1 MAIKVGIVGVGNCAS
16 SLVQGVEYYRD
27 RVDSIG
33 LANPVC
39 AGYPLSTVEFSSAF
53 DIDSTKVGRDL
64 SQAIWLGPNNS
75 RKFAEVPHLGVEVVD
90 GIQADSL
97 TDVAADHIDA
107 IGRADVTA
115 IAHHLKTTE
124 TTIVVNFLP
133 VGAQEATERYAEAA
147 LAAGCGFINCMPS
160 RLARDPDWAR
170 RFDHAGLPLMGDD
183 LTSQFGSTMIHRA
196 LVTALADNG
205 VRLRN
210 TFQLNSGGNM
220 DFVAMQDRTRMRT
233 KQESKADGAYRNAS
247 AVAGYV
253 GAEYVPFLADT
264 KVAYIRLEA
273 DGFGG
278 TPLDIELRMN
288 VEDSPS
294 AAGNVLDAVR
304 YMARAA
310 AEGRGGVLTT
320 ESELLMK
327 APGAR

>member
-1 MAIKVGIVGVGNCAS
+1 MGIKVGIVGVGNCAS
-16 SLVQGVEYYRD
+16 SLVQGIEYYRD
-27 RVDSIG
+27 RVDTIG
-33 LANPVC
+33 LANPIC
-39 AGYPLSTVEFSSAF
+39 AGYDFSEVEFSSAF
-53 DIDSTKVGRDL
+53 DIDADKVGQDL
-64 SQAIWLGPNNS
+64 SQAIWASPNNS
-75 RKFAEVPHLGVEVVD
+75 RRFAEVPHLGVEVTD
-90 GIQADSL
+90 GIEAGSI
-97 TDVAADHIDA
+97 TDAAAEHIEVA
-107 IGRADVTA
+107 GLADVSE
-115 IAHHLKTTE
+115 IAHRLKATE
-124 TTIVVNFLP
+124 TGIVVNFLP

-160 RLARDPDWAR
+160 RLARDPEWAR
-170 RFDHAGLPLMGDD
+170 RFDNAGLPLIGDD
-183 LTSQFGSTMIHRA
+183 LTSQFGSTLIHRA
-196 LVTALADNG
+196 LVAALADNG

-233 KQESKADGAYRNAS
+233 KQESKTSGVYRTGSAPAS
-247 AVAGYV
+247 YV

-304 YMARAA
+304 YMARAMS
-310 AEGRGGVLTT
+310 EGRTGVLTT